1 MPGTIDAKYW
11 NDLYQSNRTGWDIGF
26 PSPALKEYIDQLAG
40 KTLAILIPG
49 CGNAY
54 EANYLLSQG
63 FSDITLIDIVPS
75 LTAQLE
81 KRFSNDINKRI
92 RIVTGDF
99 FSHRGNYDLI
109 LEQTFL
115 SALNP
120 ECRPQYV
127 DTMYSLLRK
136 GGHLAGVLFSK
147 LFDEEGPPFGGT
159 VEEYEMMFGD
169 KFEIKTLAACHNSIE
184 RRKGS
189 EVFINMIA
197 R

>member
-1 MPGTIDAKYW
+1 MPGKIDVKYW
-11 NDLYQSNRTGWDIGF
+11 KDLYQTNETGWDIGF

-40 KTLAILIPG
+40 KTLSVLIPG

-75 LTAQLE
+75 LTARLE

-99 FSHRGNYDLI
+99 FNHRGKYDLI

-115 SALNP
+115 SALDP
-120 ECRPQYV
+120 AFRPRYV
-127 DTMYSLLRK
+127 ETMHSLLRK
-136 GGHLAGVLFSK
+136 GGHLAGVLFGK

-159 VEEYEMMFGD
+159 VEEYEKMFTG
-169 KFEIKTLAACHNSIE
+169 KFEIKTLAPCYNSIE